1 MEGYAV
7 LIFIIA
13 LAAVFLVFFRRR
25 ITGWSVVAALSIA
38 AVIAILILILYR
50 SGIISR
56 LDLSYNAIHGV
67 IQ

>member
-13 LAAVFLVFFRRR
+13 LAAVFLVFFRHW

-56 LDLSYNAIHGV
+56 LNLSYNAIHGV